1 MTRREPIQT
10 AALLVGAVF
19 VLVGVAGFVPGLTTN
34 YDELGLANNDGA
46 TLLGLFGVNVIHN
59 VAHLA
64 LGIAGIALAKTAAT
78 ARTYLLGGGIVYAV
92 LFLYGLVVDQ
102 DSGANFA
109 ALNTADNGLHFL
121 LAVAMVG
128 LGVALGGRRREPVPA

>member
-1 MTRREPIQT
+1 MTRREPLQT

-34 YDELGLANNDGA
+34 YDELGLANHDGA
-46 TLLGLFGVNVIHN
+46 KLLGLFGVNVIHN

-64 LGIAGIALAKTAAT
+64 LGVAGIALAKTAAA
-78 ARTYLLGGGIVYAV
+78 ARTYLIGGGAVYFL
-92 LFLYGLVVDQ
+92 LFLYGLFIDKG
-102 DSGANFA
+102 SGANFV
-109 ALNTADNGLHFL
+109 ALNTADNGLHFV

-128 LGVALGGRRREPVPA
+128 LGLALGERRRQPVTA